1 MRRHPLST
9 LFSIFLGSLA
19 VVVYTGLRLKDNPRD
34 SLMLTLDAI
43 FLFTAVVSLVLWGL
57 GFLTWFLKRI
67 LISTAVNVA
76 ARQAGFRP
84 TRTSPAS
91 GPATAAQSLASVKGE
106 VNHAKPKT

>member
-1 MRRHPLST
+1 MRRHPLSV
-9 LFSIFLGSLA
+9 LFAIFAGSLA
-19 VVVYTGLRLKDNPRD
+19 VVIYAGLRLKDNPRD

-57 GFLTWFLKRI
+57 GFLTWFIKRI

-84 TRTSPAS
+84 TRTAPAP
-91 GPATAAQSLASVKGE
+91 GPATAAQAGPE
-106 VNHAKPKT
+106 GGGFGHAKTKT

>member
-1 MRRHPLST
+1 MRRHPLSV
-9 LFSIFLGSLA
+9 LFAIAVGSLS

-57 GFLTWFLKRI
+57 GFLTWFIKRI

-84 TRTSPAS
+84 ARTATAPGPAPAS
-91 GPATAAQSLASVKGE
+91 QSVADVKGE